1 LKKLIFWDFPRGS
14 RPYDLVVTLIL
25 AFIFLTPR
33 EFFRDQP
40 RPKTVALLP
49 SEPGSSQFW
58 IEPERLK
65 ATDEPSRTR
74 EAQDLVRSQAGSH
87 DRTVVRL
94 ETIYDEDK
102 EVQGFLAIT
111 QP

>member
-1 LKKLIFWDFPRGS
+1 MKKLIFWDFPRGS

-49 SEPGSSQFW
+49 SAPGSSQFW
-58 IEPERLK
+58 IDPERLK
-65 ATDEPSRTR
+65 ATDDFGRTR
-74 EAQDLVRSQAGSH
+74 EAQDLVRGQAGSR

-102 EVQGFLAIT
+102 EIQGFLAIT